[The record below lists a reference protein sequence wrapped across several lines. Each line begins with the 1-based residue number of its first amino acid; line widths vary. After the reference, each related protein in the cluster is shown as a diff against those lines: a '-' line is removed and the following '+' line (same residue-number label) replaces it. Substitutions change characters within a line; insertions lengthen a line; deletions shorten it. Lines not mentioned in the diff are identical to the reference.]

1 MFKVRI
7 LGLVIGPA
15 LARRRLTIRRTEPEI
30 DHFVMAIIAG

>member
-15 LARRRLTIRRTEPEI
+15 LARGRLTIRRTEPEI

>member
-7 LGLVIGPA
+7 LGLVIA
-15 LARRRLTIRRTEPEI
+15 LPLPGGRLTIRRTEPEI